1 LALIASASRYDPK
14 SRDHIRYIYKNGQL
28 HNQLSVSLPEIAGKT
43 VAKVVMDLLNPSG
56 LKVEDIK
63 HWAFHP
69 GGEKVINAV
78 RDETGLSEAQ
88 LQATRNVLAEYG
100 NMSSPTAFFVLQ
112 KILDNDIVPGDWC
125 VMVAFGAGLCAHAFL
140 LRA

>member
-1 LALIASASRYDPK
+1 
-14 SRDHIRYIYKNGQL
+14 
-28 HNQLSVSLPEIAGKT
+28 
-43 VAKVVMDLLNPSG
+43 MDLLNPRG

-78 RDETGLSEAQ
+78 RGELGLSKAQ
-88 LQATRNVLAEYG
+88 LQATRDVLAEYG
-100 NMSSPTAFFVLQ
+100 NMSSPTAFFVLK
-112 KILDNDIVPGDWC
+112 KILDNGIVPGDWC